1 MRKLVLSSSVA
12 LALGLAG
19 CGGSDETLSDIQADT
34 EVQTPFSRIV
44 FDPAN
49 GNLNIPNDLLMLP
62 GDDGFFDY
70 TLNIPVDDPTDFGD
84 PQNALNVLDGWST
97 QHPFVIN
104 VETPVGASLD
114 ESTLASGVL
123 LFEATLGLD
132 QSDPD
137 CAQVTTPSAGCKLGD
152 QLTYGVDYVLSLA
165 DSNTI
170 TFVPL
175 KPLKAAQGYMLVM
188 TTDLKDSSGKSVQG
202 STTWDTVRQDI
213 NTNPLSSAAQLQ
225 LQGLVNSLVN
235 PVLGAGFDREDITYV
250 SAFTTQ
256 SVANSLDTIKKV
268 MISRFAQLAAEGSP
282 AAATALPA
290 ITVGDA
296 AAAPNAMEALGLV
309 NSTVVAG
316 AVEQGKQGLPAQ
328 VQAAID
334 ATDFSVLE
342 TCGGLVGTV
351 SGQLAAQWGG
361 LNDFA
366 VAISTGILAQAGPFC
381 AAQRYEGNIALPY
394 FLGVP
399 SAENPL
405 APVNDFWKAACDSG
419 IVLAGA
425 PQELLADAEPGPNAQ
440 MCSAL
445 GLADVRINGEM
456 LDNARNITK
465 FNPYPQPT
473 GGNMGTETLD
483 VQVTIP
489 DPAIAGALGF
499 PISMPEAGWPV
510 VILAHGI
517 TSKKEDMLAITGTL
531 SLAGVASIAIDQP
544 LHGSRGFDLNGD
556 GTDEINA
563 TTVSATHYMN
573 LASLPTAR
581 DNLRQS
587 VSDLLGLRLG
597 LNAVIDNT
605 TTQNVK
611 FDMGRVS
618 IMGVSLGAITG
629 GNFASVANTSMGGDL
644 AALDGM
650 FAVKQA
656 SLESPG
662 GGVAQFLL
670 ESAAF
675 GPLIKGLLLSQ
686 ASEDFV
692 ALLNQLYETTDVSEA
707 QLRAAV
713 SIFEDN
719 LTAEQAA
726 AVNAV
731 FAEFAFAAQTVM
743 DAGDPTNYAEVL
755 GSNTPVHMMTVVG
768 DGSEENLPDQVIPV
782 STALPLSG
790 QLPLAATIGLEQ
802 VTTTQGPAAD
812 PISGIVLFNAG
823 AHASSLS
830 PTANAAVTTEM
841 QKEVAGYIASDALV
855 LPISDESVVANQLKS
870 IDAKRSFVTAYK

>member
-19 CGGSDETLSDIQADT
+19 CGGSGDTLSDIQADT

-70 TLNIPVDDPTDFGD
+70 TLNIPVDDPTNFGD

-104 VETPVGASLD
+104 VATPAGVSLD
-114 ESTLASGVL
+114 ESSLSAGIL

-137 CAQVTTPSAGCKLGD
+137 CAQVSTPSAGCKLGD
-152 QLTYGVDYVLSLA
+152 QLTYGVDYVLSLV
-165 DSNTI
+165 DSDTVS
-170 TFVPL
+170 FVPL
-175 KPLKAAQGYMLVM
+175 KPLKPGQGYMLVM

-213 NTNPLSSAAQLQ
+213 NENPLSSDAQLQ

-235 PVLGAGFDREDITYV
+235 PVIGAGYARDDITYV

-256 SVANSLDTIKKV
+256 SVTNALDTIKKV
-268 MISRFAQLAAEGSP
+268 MVSEFAARAAAGDP
-282 AAATALPA
+282 AAGTSLPA
-290 ITVGDA
+290 IVVGDVD
-296 AAAPNAMEALGLV
+296 AAPTAMEALGLV
-309 NSTVVAG
+309 TEQAVAG
-316 AVEQGKQGLPAQ
+316 AVALGKQSLPPE
-328 VQAAID
+328 AAALIPLID
-334 ATDFSVLE
+334 ATDFSALQ
-342 TCGGLVGTV
+342 TCAGLAGTV
-351 SGQLAAQWGG
+351 TGQLSAQWGM

-366 VAISTGILAQAGPFC
+366 VAVSTGILAQAGPFC
-381 AAQRYEGNIALPY
+381 AAQRYEGTVSLPY

-399 SAENPL
+399 SADNPL
-405 APVNDFWKAACDSG
+405 APVNAFWQAACDSG
-419 IVLAGA
+419 IVLAGT
-425 PQELLADAEPGPNAQ
+425 PQTVLAQATPGPNAQ
-440 MCSAL
+440 MCSQL
-445 GLADVRINGEM
+445 GLADVRINGEK
-456 LDNARNITK
+456 LDKARNITK

-473 GGNMGTETLD
+473 GGNMGSETLD

-499 PISMPEAGWPV
+499 PIAMPEAGWPV

-517 TSKKEDMLAITGTL
+517 TSQKEDMLAITGTL
-531 SLAGVASIAIDQP
+531 SLAGIASVAIDQP
-544 LHGSRGFDLNGD
+544 LHGTRGFDLNGD
-556 GTDEINA
+556 GVDEINA

-597 LNAVIDNT
+597 LNAVVDAT
-605 TTQNVK
+605 ATQNVK
-611 FDMGRVS
+611 FDTSRVS

-629 GNFASVANTSMGGDL
+629 GNFAALANTSMGGNL

-650 FAVKQA
+650 FAIKEA

-662 GGVAQFLL
+662 GGMAQFLL

-686 ASEDFV
+686 SSEEFV
-692 ALLNQLYETTDVSEA
+692 GLLNQLYGTTDVSEQ
-707 QLRAAV
+707 QLVAAV
-713 SIFEDN
+713 ATFEAN

-731 FAEFAFAAQTVM
+731 FGEFAFAAQTVL
-743 DAGDPTNYAEVL
+743 DAGDPTNYAQTL

-768 DGSEENLPDQVIPV
+768 DGSAENLPDQVIPV

-790 QLPLAATIGLEQ
+790 QLPLAATMGLMQ
-802 VTTTQGPAAD
+802 VSTTQGPSAD
-812 PISGIVLFNAG
+812 PISGLVKFNSG

-830 PTANAAVTTEM
+830 PAANADVTAEM
-841 QKEVAGYIASDALV
+841 QRQVAGYIASDALV
-855 LPISDESVVANQLKS
+855 LPVTNEAVISN
-870 IDAKRSFVTAYK
+870 

>member
-19 CGGSDETLSDIQADT
+19 CGGSDETLSDIQAET

-44 FDPAN
+44 FDPAA
-49 GNLNIPNDLLMLP
+49 GNLNVPNDLLMLP

-70 TLNIPVDDPTDFGD
+70 TLNIPVADPTDFGD

-97 QHPFVIN
+97 QHPFVID
-104 VETPVGASLD
+104 VQTPPGTSLD
-114 ESTLASGVL
+114 ASSLSAGVL

-137 CAQVTTPSAGCKLGD
+137 CAQITTPSAGCKLGD
-152 QLTYGVDYVLSLA
+152 QLTFGVDYVLSLV

-170 TFVPL
+170 SVVPL
-175 KPLKAAQGYMLVM
+175 KPLKPAKGHMLVM
-188 TTDLKDSSGKSVQG
+188 TTALKDSSGKSVQG
-202 STTWDTVRQDI
+202 STTWDSVRQDI
-213 NTNPLSSAAQLQ
+213 NTNPLSSDAQLS

-235 PVLGAGFDREDITYV
+235 PLIGAGYAREEITYV

-268 MISRFAQLAAEGSP
+268 MVSEFAMR
-282 AAATALPA
+282 AAAGDQTAGQALPA
-290 ITVGDA
+290 IVVGDVDV
-296 AAAPNAMEALGLV
+296 APTAMEALGLV
-309 NSTVVAG
+309 SAEAVAG
-316 AVEQGKQGLPAQ
+316 AIALGKQNLPPE
-328 VQAAID
+328 AAPLIPLID
-334 ATDFSVLE
+334 ATDFSALQ
-342 TCGGLVGTV
+342 TCAGLTGTV
-351 SGQLAAQWGG
+351 TGQLAGQWG
-361 LNDFA
+361 LVNDFA
-366 VAISTGILAQAGPFC
+366 VAVSTGILAQAGPFC

-405 APVNDFWKAACDSG
+405 APVNTFWKAACDSG
-419 IVLAGA
+419 IVLAGT
-425 PQELLADAEPGPNAQ
+425 PQEVLASESTTSGPNAAL
-440 MCSAL
+440 CSGL
-445 GLADVRINGEM
+445 GLADVRVNGEM
-456 LDNARNITK
+456 LDSARNITK
-465 FNPYPQPT
+465 FNPFPQPN
-473 GGNMGTETLD
+473 GGNMGNETLD
-483 VQVTIP
+483 VQVTVP
-489 DPAIAGALGF
+489 NPAVAGALGF
-499 PISMPEAGWPV
+499 PIAMPEAGWPV

-517 TSKKEDMLAITGTL
+517 TSQKEDMLAITGTL
-531 SLAGVASIAIDQP
+531 SLAGIATIAIDQP

-556 GTDEINA
+556 GIDELNA

-597 LNAVIDNT
+597 LNAVVDT
-605 TTQNVK
+605 TAAQNVK
-611 FDMGRVS
+611 FDTSRVS

-629 GNFASVANTSMGGDL
+629 GNFAAVANTSMGGDL

-662 GGVAQFLL
+662 GGIAQFLL
-670 ESAAF
+670 ESPAF

-692 ALLNQLYETTDVSEA
+692 ALLNQLYGTTDVSEA
-707 QLRAAV
+707 ELASAV
-713 SIFEDN
+713 ATFEAN

-731 FAEFAFAAQTVM
+731 FSQFAFAAQSVM
-743 DAGDPTNYAEVL
+743 DAGDPTNYATTL
-755 GSNTPVHMMTVVG
+755 GETTPVHMMTVVG
-768 DGSEENLPDQVIPV
+768 DGSEANLPDQVIPV
-782 STALPLSG
+782 STALPLAG
-790 QLPLAATIGLEQ
+790 QLPLAQTIGLEQ
-802 VTTTQGPAAD
+802 VTTTQGPGTD
-812 PISGIVLFNAG
+812 PISALVLFNSG
-823 AHASSLS
+823 AHASSLNPAS
-830 PTANAAVTTEM
+830 NAAVTTEM
-841 QKEVAGYIASDALV
+841 QKEVAGYLASDALA
-855 LPISDESVVANQLKS
+855 LPISDESVVAN
-870 IDAKRSFVTAYK
+870 

>member
-19 CGGSDETLSDIQADT
+19 CGGSDETLSDIQAET

-70 TLNIPVDDPTDFGD
+70 TLNIPVDDPTDFAD

-104 VETPVGASLD
+104 VETPAGASLD
-114 ESTLASGVL
+114 ASTLSSGVL

-152 QLTYGVDYVLSLA
+152 QLTFGVDYVLSLA

-202 STTWDTVRQDI
+202 STTWDSVRQDI
-213 NTNPLSSAAQLQ
+213 DTNPLSSAAQLQ

-256 SVANSLDTIKKV
+256 SIANSLDTIKKV
-268 MISRFAQLAAEGSP
+268 MISRFAQLAAGGDLSAP
-282 AAATALPA
+282 TALPA
-290 ITVGDA
+290 ITVSDVS
-296 AAAPNAMEALGLV
+296 AAPNVLEAIAPEIGLSSLV
-309 NSTVVAG
+309 TTVID
-316 AVEQGKQGLPAQ
+316 QSKQGRSDI
-328 VQAAID
+328 AAID
-334 ATDFSVLE
+334 ATDFSALE
-342 TCGGLVGTV
+342 TCAGLAGTA
-351 SGQLAAQWGG
+351 SGQLAAQWGE

-366 VAISTGILAQAGPFC
+366 IGVSTAILTQVGPFC

-425 PQELLADAEPGPNAQ
+425 PQELFADAEPGPNAA
-440 MCSAL
+440 MCSSL
-445 GLADVRINGEM
+445 GLADFRINGEM
-456 LDNARNITK
+456 LDSARNITK

-473 GGNMGTETLD
+473 GGNMGKETLD

-489 DPAIAGALGF
+489 DPAVVQALKR
-499 PISMPEAGWPV
+499 PAISMPEAGWPV

-531 SLAGVASIAIDQP
+531 SLAGIASVAIDQP

-556 GTDEINA
+556 GTDELNA

-597 LNAVIDNT
+597 LNAVDDT
-605 TTQNVK
+605 TAAQNVK
-611 FDMGRVS
+611 FDMSRVS

-662 GGVAQFLL
+662 GGVAQFLI
-670 ESAAF
+670 ESAEF

-686 ASEDFV
+686 ASEEFV
-692 ALLNQLYETTDVSEA
+692 TLLNQLYETTDVSEE

-713 SIFEDN
+713 AIFEEN

-726 AVNAV
+726 QVNAV

-743 DAGDPTNYAEVL
+743 DAGDPTNYAQTL

-768 DGSEENLPDQVIPV
+768 DGSDVNLSDQVIPI

-802 VTTTQGPAAD
+802 VTTTQGPGTD
-812 PISGIVLFNAG
+812 PISGIVQFNSG

-830 PTANAAVTTEM
+830 PAASAAVTTEM
-841 QKEVAGYIASDALV
+841 QKEVAGYIASDALE
-855 LPISDESVVANQLKS
+855 LPISDESVVAN
-870 IDAKRSFVTAYK
+870 

>member
-19 CGGSDETLSDIQADT
+19 CGGSDETLSDIQAET

-44 FDPAN
+44 FDPAA

-70 TLNIPVDDPTDFGD
+70 TLNIPVADPTDFGD

-104 VETPVGASLD
+104 VETPVNTSLD
-114 ESTLASGVL
+114 ESSLSSGIL

-137 CAQVTTPSAGCKLGD
+137 CAQISTPSAGCKLGE
-152 QLTYGVDYVLSLA
+152 QLTFGVDYVLSLA
-165 DSNTI
+165 DNNTVS
-170 TFVPL
+170 FVPL
-175 KPLKAAQGYMLVM
+175 KPLKPAQGYMLVM

-202 STTWDTVRQDI
+202 STTWDLVRLDI
-213 NTNPLSSAAQLQ
+213 NTNPLATDAQLQ

-235 PVLGAGFDREDITYV
+235 PLISAGYEREELTYV

-256 SVANSLDTIKKV
+256 SIANSLDTIKKV
-268 MISRFAQLAAEGSP
+268 MISEFAARAGAGDPTAGQ
-282 AAATALPA
+282 ALPA
-290 ITVGDA
+290 IVVGDA
-296 AAAPNAMEALGLV
+296 DEDPNAAEALNLL
-309 NSTVVAG
+309 TAEAVAG
-316 AVEQGKQGLPAQ
+316 AVQAGKQGLPEQ
-328 VQAAID
+328 TQAFID
-334 ATDFSVLE
+334 ATDFSALE
-342 TCGGLVGTV
+342 SCAGLAGTA
-351 SGQLAAQWGG
+351 SGQLSAQWGA
-361 LNDFA
+361 LNEFA
-366 VAISTGILAQAGPFC
+366 VGVSTAILTQVGPFC
-381 AAQRYEGNIALPY
+381 AAQRYEGNINLPY

-405 APVNDFWKAACDSG
+405 APVNQFWTAACDSG

-425 PQELLADAEPGPNAQ
+425 PAEALAAATPGPNAQ
-440 MCSAL
+440 TCSAL
-445 GLADVRINGEM
+445 GLADLRVNGEK
-456 LDNARNITK
+456 LDSARNITK

-473 GGNMGTETLD
+473 GGNMGTEALD

-489 DPAIAGALGF
+489 DPAIAGAIGF

-517 TSKKEDMLAITGTL
+517 TSQKEDMLAITGTL
-531 SLAGVASIAIDQP
+531 ALAGVASVAIDQP
-544 LHGSRGFDLNGD
+544 IHGSRGFDLDGD
-556 GTDEINA
+556 GMDDLNA
-563 TTVSATHYMN
+563 TSVSATHYMN

-597 LNAVIDNT
+597 LNAVVDT
-605 TTQNVK
+605 TSTQGVK
-611 FDMGRVS
+611 FDTSRVS

-629 GNFASVANTSMGGDL
+629 GNFAALANTSMGGDL

-650 FAVKQA
+650 FAIKQA

-662 GGVAQFLL
+662 GGAAQFLI
-670 ESAAF
+670 ESPSF

-686 ASEDFV
+686 ASDDFV
-692 ALLNQLYETTDVSEA
+692 ALLNQLFETTDVNEA
-707 QLRAAV
+707 QLVEAV
-713 SIFEDN
+713 ALFEAN
-719 LTAEQAA
+719 LTEAQAA

-743 DAGDPTNYAEVL
+743 DSGDPTNYAQTL

-768 DGSEENLPDQVIPV
+768 DGSAENLPDQVIPV

-790 QLPLAATIGLEQ
+790 QLPLANIIGLEQ
-802 VTTTQGPAAD
+802 VSTTVGPQAD
-812 PISGIVLFNAG
+812 PISGLVLFNSG

-830 PTANAAVTTEM
+830 PASNAAVTAEM
-841 QKEVAGYIASDALV
+841 QRQVATYLSSDAGL
-855 LPISDESVVANQLKS
+855 LPISDESVVAN
-870 IDAKRSFVTAYK
+870 

>member
-19 CGGSDETLSDIQADT
+19 CGGSDETLSDIQAET

-70 TLNIPVDDPTDFGD
+70 TLNIPVDDPTDFAD

-104 VETPVGASLD
+104 VDTPVGASLD
-114 ESTLASGVL
+114 ESSLASGVL

-132 QSDPD
+132 QSDPE

-152 QLTYGVDYVLSLA
+152 QLTFGVDYVLSLA

-175 KPLKAAQGYMLVM
+175 KPLKPAQGYMLVM

-202 STTWDTVRQDI
+202 STTWDSVRQDI
-213 NTNPLSSAAQLQ
+213 NTKPLSSEAQIQ
-225 LQGLVNSLVN
+225 IQGLVNSLVN
-235 PVLGAGFDREDITYV
+235 PLLNAGFEREDVTYV

-256 SVANSLDTIKKV
+256 SIANSLDTIKKV
-268 MISRFAQLAAEGSP
+268 MISRFAQLAAGGDPSAP
-282 AAATALPA
+282 TALPA
-290 ITVGDA
+290 ITVRDV
-296 AAAPNAMEALGLV
+296 AAAPNVLEAIAPEIGLSSLV
-309 NSTVVAG
+309 TTVID
-316 AVEQGKQGLPAQ
+316 QSKQGRSDI
-328 VQAAID
+328 AAID
-334 ATDFSVLE
+334 ATDFSALE
-342 TCGGLVGTV
+342 TCAGLAGTA

-366 VAISTGILAQAGPFC
+366 IGVSTAILRQVGPFC

-405 APVNDFWKAACDSG
+405 APVNEFWKAACDSG

-425 PQELLADAEPGPNAQ
+425 PQELLADAQPGPNAE
-440 MCSAL
+440 MCNSL
-445 GLADVRINGEM
+445 GLADVRIDGEM
-456 LDNARNITK
+456 LDSARNITK

-473 GGNMGTETLD
+473 GGNMGMETLD

-531 SLAGVASIAIDQP
+531 SLAGIASVAIDQP
-544 LHGSRGFDLNGD
+544 LHGSRGFDLDGD
-556 GTDEINA
+556 GTDDLNA
-563 TTVSATHYMN
+563 TSVSATHYMN

-597 LNAVIDNT
+597 LNAVVDT
-605 TTQNVK
+605 TAAQNVK
-611 FDMGRVS
+611 FDMSRVS
-618 IMGVSLGAITG
+618 VMGVSLGAMTG
-629 GNFASVANTSMGGDL
+629 GNFAAVANTSMGGDL

-650 FAVKQA
+650 FAVRQA

-670 ESAAF
+670 ESPSF

-692 ALLNQLYETTDVSEA
+692 ALLNQLYETTDVTEE
-707 QLRAAV
+707 QLSAAV
-713 SIFEDN
+713 TIFEDN

-726 AVNAV
+726 EVNAV

-743 DAGDPTNYAEVL
+743 DAGDPTNYAQTL

-802 VTTTQGPAAD
+802 VTTTQGPGTD
-812 PISGIVLFNAG
+812 PISGVVLFNSG

-830 PTANAAVTTEM
+830 PAASAAVTTEM
-841 QKEVAGYIASDALV
+841 QKEVAGYIASDALA
-855 LPISDESVVANQLKS
+855 LPISDESVVAN
-870 IDAKRSFVTAYK
+870 

>member
-19 CGGSDETLSDIQADT
+19 CGGSDETLSDIQAET

-44 FDPAN
+44 FDPAA

-70 TLNIPVDDPTDFGD
+70 TLNIPVADPTDFGD

-104 VETPVGASLD
+104 VETPVNTSLD
-114 ESTLASGVL
+114 ESSLSSGIL

-137 CAQVTTPSAGCKLGD
+137 CAQVSTPSAGCKLGE
-152 QLTYGVDYVLSLA
+152 QLTFGVDYVLSLA
-165 DSNTI
+165 DNNTVS
-170 TFVPL
+170 FVPL
-175 KPLKAAQGYMLVM
+175 KPLKPAQGYMLVM

-202 STTWDTVRQDI
+202 STTWDLVRLDI
-213 NTNPLSSAAQLQ
+213 NTNPLATDAQLQ

-235 PVLGAGFDREDITYV
+235 PLISAGYEREELTYV

-256 SVANSLDTIKKV
+256 SIANSLDTIKKV
-268 MISRFAQLAAEGSP
+268 MISEFAARAGAGDPTAGQ
-282 AAATALPA
+282 ALPA
-290 ITVGDA
+290 IVVGDA
-296 AAAPNAMEALGLV
+296 DEDPNAAEALNLL
-309 NSTVVAG
+309 TAEAVAG
-316 AVEQGKQGLPAQ
+316 AVQAGKQGLPEQ
-328 VQAAID
+328 TQAFID
-334 ATDFSVLE
+334 ATDFSALE
-342 TCGGLVGTV
+342 SCAGLAGTA
-351 SGQLAAQWGG
+351 SGQLSAQWGA
-361 LNDFA
+361 LNEFA
-366 VAISTGILAQAGPFC
+366 VGVSTAILTQVGPFC
-381 AAQRYEGNIALPY
+381 AAQRYEGNINLPY

-405 APVNDFWKAACDSG
+405 APVNQFWTAACDSG

-425 PQELLADAEPGPNAQ
+425 PAEALAAATPGPNAQ
-440 MCSAL
+440 TCSAL
-445 GLADVRINGEM
+445 GLADLRVNGEK
-456 LDNARNITK
+456 LDSARNITK

-473 GGNMGTETLD
+473 GGNMGTEALD

-489 DPAIAGALGF
+489 DPAIAGAIGF

-517 TSKKEDMLAITGTL
+517 TSQKEDMLAITGTL
-531 SLAGVASIAIDQP
+531 ALAGVASVAIDQP
-544 LHGSRGFDLNGD
+544 IHGSRGFDLDGD
-556 GTDEINA
+556 GMDDLNA
-563 TTVSATHYMN
+563 TSVSATHYMN

-597 LNAVIDNT
+597 LNAVVDT
-605 TTQNVK
+605 TSTQGVK
-611 FDMGRVS
+611 FDTSRVS

-629 GNFASVANTSMGGDL
+629 GNFAALANTSMGGDL

-662 GGVAQFLL
+662 GGAAQFLI
-670 ESAAF
+670 ESPAF

-686 ASEDFV
+686 SSDDFV
-692 ALLNQLYETTDVSEA
+692 ALLNQLFETTDVNEA
-707 QLRAAV
+707 QLVEAV
-713 SIFEDN
+713 ALFEAN
-719 LTAEQAA
+719 LTEAQAA

-743 DAGDPTNYAEVL
+743 DSGDPTNYAQTL

-768 DGSEENLPDQVIPV
+768 DGSAENLPDQVIPV

-790 QLPLAATIGLEQ
+790 QLPLANIIGLEQ
-802 VTTTQGPAAD
+802 VSTTVGPQAD
-812 PISGIVLFNAG
+812 PISGLVLFNSG

-830 PTANAAVTTEM
+830 PASNAAVTAEM
-841 QKEVAGYIASDALV
+841 QRQVATYVSSDAGL
-855 LPISDESVVANQLKS
+855 LPISDESVVAN
-870 IDAKRSFVTAYK
+870 

>member
-19 CGGSDETLSDIQADT
+19 CGGSDETLSDIQAET

-44 FDPAN
+44 FDPAA

-70 TLNIPVDDPTDFGD
+70 TLNIPVADPTDFGD

-104 VETPVGASLD
+104 VETPVNTSLD
-114 ESTLASGVL
+114 ESSLSSGIL

-137 CAQVTTPSAGCKLGD
+137 CAQISTPSAGCKLGE
-152 QLTYGVDYVLSLA
+152 QLTFGVDYVLSLA
-165 DSNTI
+165 DNNTVS
-170 TFVPL
+170 FVPL
-175 KPLKAAQGYMLVM
+175 KPLKPAQGYMLVM

-202 STTWDTVRQDI
+202 STTWDLVRLDI
-213 NTNPLSSAAQLQ
+213 NTNPLATDAQLQ

-235 PVLGAGFDREDITYV
+235 PLISAGYEREELTYV

-256 SVANSLDTIKKV
+256 SIANSLDTIKKV
-268 MISRFAQLAAEGSP
+268 MISEFAARAGAGDPTAGQ
-282 AAATALPA
+282 ALPA
-290 ITVGDA
+290 IVVGDA
-296 AAAPNAMEALGLV
+296 DEDPNAAEALNLL
-309 NSTVVAG
+309 TAEAVAG
-316 AVEQGKQGLPAQ
+316 AVQAGKQGLPEQ
-328 VQAAID
+328 TQAFID
-334 ATDFSVLE
+334 ATDFSALE
-342 TCGGLVGTV
+342 SCAGLAGTA
-351 SGQLAAQWGG
+351 SGQLSAQWGA
-361 LNDFA
+361 LNEFA
-366 VAISTGILAQAGPFC
+366 VGVSTAILTQVGPFC
-381 AAQRYEGNIALPY
+381 AAQRYEGNINLPY

-405 APVNDFWKAACDSG
+405 APVNQFWTAACDSG

-425 PQELLADAEPGPNAQ
+425 PAEALAAATPGPNAQ
-440 MCSAL
+440 TCSAL
-445 GLADVRINGEM
+445 GLADLRVNGEK
-456 LDNARNITK
+456 LDSARNITK

-473 GGNMGTETLD
+473 GGNMGTEALD

-489 DPAIAGALGF
+489 DPAIAGAIGF

-517 TSKKEDMLAITGTL
+517 TSQKEDMLAITGTL
-531 SLAGVASIAIDQP
+531 ALAGVASIAIDQP
-544 LHGSRGFDLNGD
+544 IHGSRGFDLNGD
-556 GTDEINA
+556 GVDDLNA
-563 TTVSATHYMN
+563 TSVSATHYMN

-597 LNAVIDNT
+597 LNAVVDT
-605 TTQNVK
+605 TSTQGVK
-611 FDMGRVS
+611 FDTSRVS

-629 GNFASVANTSMGGDL
+629 GNFAALANTSMGGDL

-650 FAVKQA
+650 FAIKQA

-662 GGVAQFLL
+662 GGAAQFLI
-670 ESAAF
+670 ESPSF

-686 ASEDFV
+686 ASDDFV
-692 ALLNQLYETTDVSEA
+692 ALLNQLFETTDVNEA
-707 QLRAAV
+707 QLVEAV
-713 SIFEDN
+713 ALFEAN
-719 LTAEQAA
+719 LTEAQAA

-743 DAGDPTNYAEVL
+743 DSGDPTNYAQTL

-768 DGSEENLPDQVIPV
+768 DGSAENLPDQVIPV

-790 QLPLAATIGLEQ
+790 QLPLANIIGLEQ
-802 VTTTQGPAAD
+802 VSTTVGPQAD
-812 PISGIVLFNAG
+812 PISGLVLFNSG

-830 PTANAAVTTEM
+830 PASNAAVTAEM
-841 QKEVAGYIASDALV
+841 QRQVATYLSSDAGL
-855 LPISDESVVANQLKS
+855 LPISDESVVAN
-870 IDAKRSFVTAYK
+870 

>member
-19 CGGSDETLSDIQADT
+19 CGGSDETLSDIQAET

-44 FDPAN
+44 FDPAA

-70 TLNIPVDDPTDFGD
+70 TLNIPVADPTNFGD

-104 VETPVGASLD
+104 VETPVNTSLD
-114 ESTLASGVL
+114 ESSLSSGIL

-137 CAQVTTPSAGCKLGD
+137 CAQVSTPSAGCKLGE
-152 QLTYGVDYVLSLA
+152 QLTFGVDYVLSLV
-165 DSNTI
+165 DNNTVS
-170 TFVPL
+170 FVPL
-175 KPLKAAQGYMLVM
+175 KPLKPAQGYMLVM

-202 STTWDTVRQDI
+202 STTWDSVRQDI
-213 NTNPLSSAAQLQ
+213 NTNPLSSDAQLQ

-235 PVLGAGFDREDITYV
+235 PLISAGYDREELTYV

-256 SVANSLDTIKKV
+256 SIANSLDTIKKV
-268 MISRFAQLAAEGSP
+268 MISEFAARAGAGDPTAGQ
-282 AAATALPA
+282 ALPA
-290 ITVGDA
+290 IVVRDA
-296 AAAPNAMEALGLV
+296 NEDPTAMEALDLV
-309 NSTVVAG
+309 TTEVVAG
-316 AVEQGKQGLPAQ
+316 AVNTGKEGLPAQ
-328 VQAAID
+328 TQAFID
-334 ATDFSVLE
+334 ATDFSALE
-342 TCGGLVGTV
+342 TCAGLAGTV
-351 SGQLAAQWGG
+351 SGQLSAQWGP
-361 LNDFA
+361 LNEFA
-366 VAISTGILAQAGPFC
+366 VGVSTAILTQVGPFC
-381 AAQRYEGNIALPY
+381 AAQRYEGNINLPY

-405 APVNDFWKAACDSG
+405 APVNQFWTAACDSG

-425 PQELLADAEPGPNAQ
+425 PQEALAAATPGPNAQ
-440 MCSAL
+440 TCSAL
-445 GLADVRINGEM
+445 GLADLRVNGEK
-456 LDNARNITK
+456 LDSARNITK

-473 GGNMGTETLD
+473 GGNMGTEALD

-489 DPAIAGALGF
+489 DPAIAGAIGF

-517 TSKKEDMLAITGTL
+517 TSQKEDMLAITGTL
-531 SLAGVASIAIDQP
+531 ALAGVASVAIDQP
-544 LHGSRGFDLNGD
+544 IHGSRGFDLDGD
-556 GTDEINA
+556 GMDDLNA
-563 TTVSATHYMN
+563 TSVSATHYMN

-597 LNAVIDNT
+597 LNAVVDT
-605 TTQNVK
+605 TATQGVK
-611 FDMGRVS
+611 FDTSRVS

-629 GNFASVANTSMGGDL
+629 GNFAALANTSMGGDL
-644 AALDGM
+644 AALDSF

-662 GGVAQFLL
+662 GGAAQFLI
-670 ESAAF
+670 ESPSF

-686 ASEDFV
+686 SSDDFV
-692 ALLNQLYETTDVSEA
+692 ALLNQLYETADVNEA
-707 QLRAAV
+707 QLVEAV
-713 SIFEDN
+713 AVFEAN
-719 LTAEQAA
+719 LTEAQAA

-743 DAGDPTNYAEVL
+743 DSGDPTNYAQTL

-768 DGSEENLPDQVIPV
+768 DGSAENLPDQVIPV

-790 QLPLAATIGLEQ
+790 QLPLANIIGLEQ
-802 VTTTQGPAAD
+802 VSTTVGPQAD
-812 PISGIVLFNAG
+812 PISGLVLFNSG

-830 PTANAAVTTEM
+830 PASNAAVTAEM
-841 QKEVAGYIASDALV
+841 QRQVATYVSSDAGL
-855 LPISDESVVANQLKS
+855 LPISDESVVAN
-870 IDAKRSFVTAYK
+870 

>member
-19 CGGSDETLSDIQADT
+19 CGGSDETLSDIQAET

-44 FDPAN
+44 FDPAA

-62 GDDGFFDY
+62 GNDGFFDY
-70 TLNIPVDDPTDFGD
+70 TLNIPVADPTDFGD

-104 VETPVGASLD
+104 VETPVNTSLD
-114 ESTLASGVL
+114 ESSLSSGIL

-137 CAQVTTPSAGCKLGD
+137 CAQVSTPSAGCKLGE
-152 QLTYGVDYVLSLA
+152 QLTFGVDYVLSLA
-165 DSNTI
+165 DNNTVS
-170 TFVPL
+170 FVPL
-175 KPLKAAQGYMLVM
+175 KPLKPAQGYMLVM

-202 STTWDTVRQDI
+202 STTWDLVRLDI
-213 NTNPLSSAAQLQ
+213 NTNPLATDAQLQ

-235 PVLGAGFDREDITYV
+235 PLISAGYEREELTYV

-256 SVANSLDTIKKV
+256 SIANSLDTIKKV
-268 MISRFAQLAAEGSP
+268 MISEFAARAGAGDPTAGQ
-282 AAATALPA
+282 ALPA
-290 ITVGDA
+290 IVVGDA
-296 AAAPNAMEALGLV
+296 DEDPTAMEALNLV
-309 NSTVVAG
+309 TTEVVAG
-316 AVEQGKQGLPAQ
+316 AVNTGKEGLPAQ
-328 VQAAID
+328 TQAFID
-334 ATDFSVLE
+334 ATDFSALE
-342 TCGGLVGTV
+342 TCAGLAGTA
-351 SGQLAAQWGG
+351 SGQLSAQWGA
-361 LNDFA
+361 LNEFA
-366 VAISTGILAQAGPFC
+366 VGVSTAILTEVGPFC
-381 AAQRYEGNIALPY
+381 AAQRYEGNINLPY

-405 APVNDFWKAACDSG
+405 APVNQFWTAACDSG

-425 PQELLADAEPGPNAQ
+425 PQEALAAATPGPNAQ
-440 MCSAL
+440 TCSAL
-445 GLADVRINGEM
+445 GLADLRVNGEK
-456 LDNARNITK
+456 LDSARNITK

-473 GGNMGTETLD
+473 GGNMGTEALD

-489 DPAIAGALGF
+489 DPAIAGAIGF

-517 TSKKEDMLAITGTL
+517 TSQKEDMLAITGTL
-531 SLAGVASIAIDQP
+531 ALAGVASVAIDQP
-544 LHGSRGFDLNGD
+544 IHGSRGFDLDGD
-556 GTDEINA
+556 GMDDLNA
-563 TTVSATHYMN
+563 TSVSATHYMN

-597 LNAVIDNT
+597 LNAVVDT
-605 TTQNVK
+605 TATQGVK
-611 FDMGRVS
+611 FDTSRVS

-629 GNFASVANTSMGGDL
+629 GNFAALANTSMGGDL

-650 FAVKQA
+650 FAIKQA

-662 GGVAQFLL
+662 GGAAQFLI
-670 ESAAF
+670 ESPSF

-686 ASEDFV
+686 ASDDFV
-692 ALLNQLYETTDVSEA
+692 ALLNQLFETTDVNEA
-707 QLRAAV
+707 QLVEAV
-713 SIFEDN
+713 ALFEAN
-719 LTAEQAA
+719 LTEAQAA

-743 DAGDPTNYAEVL
+743 DSGDPTNYAQTL

-768 DGSEENLPDQVIPV
+768 DGSAENLPDQVIPV

-790 QLPLAATIGLEQ
+790 QLPLANIIGLEQ
-802 VTTTQGPAAD
+802 VSTTVGPQAD
-812 PISGIVLFNAG
+812 PISGLVLFNSG

-830 PTANAAVTTEM
+830 PASNAAVTAEM
-841 QKEVAGYIASDALV
+841 QRQVATYVSSDAGL
-855 LPISDESVVANQLKS
+855 LPISDESVVAN
-870 IDAKRSFVTAYK
+870 

>member
-19 CGGSDETLSDIQADT
+19 CGGSDETLSDIQAET

-44 FDPAN
+44 FDPAA

-70 TLNIPVDDPTDFGD
+70 TLNIPVADPTDFGD

-104 VETPVGASLD
+104 VETPVNTSLD
-114 ESTLASGVL
+114 ESSLSSGIL

-137 CAQVTTPSAGCKLGD
+137 CAQVSTPSAGCKLGE
-152 QLTYGVDYVLSLA
+152 QLTFGVDYVLSLA
-165 DSNTI
+165 DNNTVS
-170 TFVPL
+170 FVPL
-175 KPLKAAQGYMLVM
+175 KPLKPAQGYMLVM

-202 STTWDTVRQDI
+202 STTWDLVRLDI
-213 NTNPLSSAAQLQ
+213 NTNPLATDAQLQ

-235 PVLGAGFDREDITYV
+235 PLISAGYEREELTYV

-256 SVANSLDTIKKV
+256 SIANSLDTIKKV
-268 MISRFAQLAAEGSP
+268 MISEFAARAGAGDPTAGQ
-282 AAATALPA
+282 ALPA
-290 ITVGDA
+290 IVVGDA
-296 AAAPNAMEALGLV
+296 DEDPNAAEALNLL
-309 NSTVVAG
+309 TAEAVAG
-316 AVEQGKQGLPAQ
+316 AVQAGKQGLPEQ
-328 VQAAID
+328 TQAFID
-334 ATDFSVLE
+334 ATDFSALE
-342 TCGGLVGTV
+342 SCAGLAGTA
-351 SGQLAAQWGG
+351 SGQLSAQWGA
-361 LNDFA
+361 LNEFA
-366 VAISTGILAQAGPFC
+366 VGVSTAILTQVGPFC
-381 AAQRYEGNIALPY
+381 AAQRYEGNINLPY

-405 APVNDFWKAACDSG
+405 APVNQFWTAACDSG

-425 PQELLADAEPGPNAQ
+425 PAEALAAATPGPNAQ
-440 MCSAL
+440 TCSAL
-445 GLADVRINGEM
+445 GLADLRVNGEK
-456 LDNARNITK
+456 LDSARNITK

-473 GGNMGTETLD
+473 GGNMGTEALD

-489 DPAIAGALGF
+489 DPAIAGAIGF

-517 TSKKEDMLAITGTL
+517 TSQKEDMLAITGTL
-531 SLAGVASIAIDQP
+531 ALAGVASVAIDQP
-544 LHGSRGFDLNGD
+544 IHGSRGFDLDGD
-556 GTDEINA
+556 GMDDLNA
-563 TTVSATHYMN
+563 TSVSATHYMN

-597 LNAVIDNT
+597 LNAVVDT
-605 TTQNVK
+605 TSTQGVK
-611 FDMGRVS
+611 FDTSRVS

-629 GNFASVANTSMGGDL
+629 GNFAALANTSMGGDL

-650 FAVKQA
+650 FAIKQA

-662 GGVAQFLL
+662 GGAAQFLI
-670 ESAAF
+670 ESPSF

-686 ASEDFV
+686 ASDDFV
-692 ALLNQLYETTDVSEA
+692 ALLNQLFETTDVNEA
-707 QLRAAV
+707 QLVEAV
-713 SIFEDN
+713 ALFEAN
-719 LTAEQAA
+719 LTEAQAA

-743 DAGDPTNYAEVL
+743 DSGDPTNYAQTL

-768 DGSEENLPDQVIPV
+768 DGSAENLPDQVIPV

-790 QLPLAATIGLEQ
+790 QLPLANIIGLEQ
-802 VTTTQGPAAD
+802 VSTTVGPQAD
-812 PISGIVLFNAG
+812 PISGLVLFNSG

-830 PTANAAVTTEM
+830 PASNAAVTAEM
-841 QKEVAGYIASDALV
+841 QRQVATYLSSDAGL
-855 LPISDESVVANQLKS
+855 LPISDESVVAN
-870 IDAKRSFVTAYK
+870 

>member
-19 CGGSDETLSDIQADT
+19 CGGSDETLSDIQAET

-44 FDPAN
+44 FDPAA

-70 TLNIPVDDPTDFGD
+70 TLNIPVADPTDFGD

-104 VETPVGASLD
+104 VETPVNTSLD
-114 ESTLASGVL
+114 ESSLSSGIL

-137 CAQVTTPSAGCKLGD
+137 CAQVSTPSAGCKLGE
-152 QLTYGVDYVLSLA
+152 QLTFGVDYVLSLA
-165 DSNTI
+165 DNNTVS
-170 TFVPL
+170 FVPL
-175 KPLKAAQGYMLVM
+175 KPLKPAQGYMLVM

-202 STTWDTVRQDI
+202 STTWDLVRLDI
-213 NTNPLSSAAQLQ
+213 NTNPLATDAQLQ

-235 PVLGAGFDREDITYV
+235 PLISAGYEREELTYV

-256 SVANSLDTIKKV
+256 SIANSLDTIKKV
-268 MISRFAQLAAEGSP
+268 MISEFAARAGAGDPTAGQ
-282 AAATALPA
+282 ALPA
-290 ITVGDA
+290 IVVGDA
-296 AAAPNAMEALGLV
+296 DEDPTAMEALNLV
-309 NSTVVAG
+309 TTEVVAG
-316 AVEQGKQGLPAQ
+316 AVNTGKEGLPAQ
-328 VQAAID
+328 TQAFID
-334 ATDFSVLE
+334 ATDFSALE
-342 TCGGLVGTV
+342 TCAGLAGTA
-351 SGQLAAQWGG
+351 SGQLSAQWGA
-361 LNDFA
+361 LNEFA
-366 VAISTGILAQAGPFC
+366 VGVSTAILTEVGPFC
-381 AAQRYEGNIALPY
+381 AAQRYEGNINLPY

-405 APVNDFWKAACDSG
+405 APVNQFWTAACDSG

-425 PQELLADAEPGPNAQ
+425 PQEALAAATPGPNAQ
-440 MCSAL
+440 TCSAL
-445 GLADVRINGEM
+445 GLADLRVNGEK
-456 LDNARNITK
+456 LDSARNITK

-473 GGNMGTETLD
+473 GGNMGTEALD

-489 DPAIAGALGF
+489 DPAIAGAIGF

-517 TSKKEDMLAITGTL
+517 TSQKEDMLAITGTL
-531 SLAGVASIAIDQP
+531 ALAGVASVAIDQP
-544 LHGSRGFDLNGD
+544 IHGSRGFDLDGD
-556 GTDEINA
+556 GMDDLNA
-563 TTVSATHYMN
+563 TSVSATHYMN

-597 LNAVIDNT
+597 LNAVVDT
-605 TTQNVK
+605 TATQGVK
-611 FDMGRVS
+611 FDTSRVS

-629 GNFASVANTSMGGDL
+629 GNFAALANTSMGGDL

-650 FAVKQA
+650 FAIKQA

-662 GGVAQFLL
+662 GGAAQFLI
-670 ESAAF
+670 ESPSF

-686 ASEDFV
+686 ASDDFV
-692 ALLNQLYETTDVSEA
+692 ALLNQLFETTDVNEA
-707 QLRAAV
+707 QLVEAV
-713 SIFEDN
+713 ALFEAN
-719 LTAEQAA
+719 LTEAQAA

-743 DAGDPTNYAEVL
+743 DSGDPTNYAQTL

-768 DGSEENLPDQVIPV
+768 DGSAENLPDQVIPV

-790 QLPLAATIGLEQ
+790 QLPLANIIGLEQ
-802 VTTTQGPAAD
+802 VSTTVGPQAD
-812 PISGIVLFNAG
+812 PISGLVLFNSG

-830 PTANAAVTTEM
+830 PASNAAVTAEM
-841 QKEVAGYIASDALV
+841 QRQVATYVSSDAGL
-855 LPISDESVVANQLKS
+855 LPISDESVVAN
-870 IDAKRSFVTAYK
+870 

>member
-19 CGGSDETLSDIQADT
+19 CGGSDETLSDIQAET

-44 FDPAN
+44 FDPAA

-70 TLNIPVDDPTDFGD
+70 TLNIPVADPTDFGD

-104 VETPVGASLD
+104 VETPVNTSLD
-114 ESTLASGVL
+114 ESSLSSGIL

-137 CAQVTTPSAGCKLGD
+137 CAQVSTPSAGCKLGE
-152 QLTYGVDYVLSLA
+152 QLTFGVDYVLSLA
-165 DSNTI
+165 DNNTVS
-170 TFVPL
+170 FVPL
-175 KPLKAAQGYMLVM
+175 KPLKPAQGYMLVM

-202 STTWDTVRQDI
+202 STTWDLVRLDI
-213 NTNPLSSAAQLQ
+213 NTNPLATDAQLQ

-235 PVLGAGFDREDITYV
+235 PLISAGYEREELTYV

-256 SVANSLDTIKKV
+256 SIANSLDTIKKV
-268 MISRFAQLAAEGSP
+268 MISEFAARAGAGDPTAGQ
-282 AAATALPA
+282 ALPA
-290 ITVGDA
+290 IVVGDA
-296 AAAPNAMEALGLV
+296 DEDPTAMEALNLV
-309 NSTVVAG
+309 TTEVVAG
-316 AVEQGKQGLPAQ
+316 AVNTGKEGLPAQ
-328 VQAAID
+328 TQAFID
-334 ATDFSVLE
+334 ATDFSALE
-342 TCGGLVGTV
+342 TCAGLAGTA
-351 SGQLAAQWGG
+351 SGQLSAQWGA
-361 LNDFA
+361 LNEFA
-366 VAISTGILAQAGPFC
+366 VGVSTAILTEVGPFC
-381 AAQRYEGNIALPY
+381 AAQRYEGNINLPY

-405 APVNDFWKAACDSG
+405 APVNQFWTAACDSG

-425 PQELLADAEPGPNAQ
+425 PQEALAAATPGPNAQ
-440 MCSAL
+440 TCSAL
-445 GLADVRINGEM
+445 GLADLRVNGEK
-456 LDNARNITK
+456 LDSARNITK

-473 GGNMGTETLD
+473 GGNMGTEALD

-489 DPAIAGALGF
+489 DPAIAGAIGF

-517 TSKKEDMLAITGTL
+517 TSQKEDMLAITGTL
-531 SLAGVASIAIDQP
+531 ALAGVASVAIDQP
-544 LHGSRGFDLNGD
+544 IHGSRGFDLDGD
-556 GTDEINA
+556 GMDDLNA
-563 TTVSATHYMN
+563 TSVSATHYMN

-597 LNAVIDNT
+597 LNAVVDT
-605 TTQNVK
+605 TATQGVK
-611 FDMGRVS
+611 FDTSRVS

-629 GNFASVANTSMGGDL
+629 GNFAALANTSMGGDL

-650 FAVKQA
+650 FAIKQA

-662 GGVAQFLL
+662 GGAAQFLI
-670 ESAAF
+670 ESPSF

-686 ASEDFV
+686 ASDDFV
-692 ALLNQLYETTDVSEA
+692 ALLNQLFETTDVNEA
-707 QLRAAV
+707 QLVEAV
-713 SIFEDN
+713 ALFEAN
-719 LTAEQAA
+719 LTEAQAA

-743 DAGDPTNYAEVL
+743 DSGDPTNYAQTL

-768 DGSEENLPDQVIPV
+768 DGSAENLPDQVIPV

-790 QLPLAATIGLEQ
+790 QLPLANIIGLEQ
-802 VTTTQGPAAD
+802 VSTTVGPQAD
-812 PISGIVLFNAG
+812 PISGLVLFNSG

-830 PTANAAVTTEM
+830 PASNATVTAEM
-841 QKEVAGYIASDALV
+841 QRQVATYVSSDAGL
-855 LPISDESVVANQLKS
+855 LPISDESVVAN
-870 IDAKRSFVTAYK
+870 

>member
-19 CGGSDETLSDIQADT
+19 CGGSDETLSDIQAET

-44 FDPAN
+44 FDPAA

-70 TLNIPVDDPTDFGD
+70 TLNIPVADPTDFGD

-104 VETPVGASLD
+104 VETPVNTSLD
-114 ESTLASGVL
+114 ESSLSSGIL

-137 CAQVTTPSAGCKLGD
+137 CAQVSTPSAGCKLGE
-152 QLTYGVDYVLSLA
+152 QLTFGVDYVLSLA
-165 DSNTI
+165 DNNTVS
-170 TFVPL
+170 FVPL
-175 KPLKAAQGYMLVM
+175 KPLKPAQGYMLVM

-202 STTWDTVRQDI
+202 STTWDLVRLDI
-213 NTNPLSSAAQLQ
+213 NTNPLATDAQLQ

-235 PVLGAGFDREDITYV
+235 PLISAGYEREELTYV

-256 SVANSLDTIKKV
+256 SIANSLDTIKKV
-268 MISRFAQLAAEGSP
+268 MISEFAARAGAGDPTAGQ
-282 AAATALPA
+282 ALPA
-290 ITVGDA
+290 IVVGDA
-296 AAAPNAMEALGLV
+296 DEDPNAAEALNLL
-309 NSTVVAG
+309 TAEAVAG
-316 AVEQGKQGLPAQ
+316 AVQAGKQGLPEQ
-328 VQAAID
+328 TQAFID
-334 ATDFSVLE
+334 ATDFSALE
-342 TCGGLVGTV
+342 SCAGLAGTA
-351 SGQLAAQWGG
+351 SGQLSAQWGA
-361 LNDFA
+361 LNEFA
-366 VAISTGILAQAGPFC
+366 VGVSTAILTQVGPFC
-381 AAQRYEGNIALPY
+381 AAQRYEGNINLPY

-405 APVNDFWKAACDSG
+405 APVNQFWTAACDSG

-425 PQELLADAEPGPNAQ
+425 PQEALAAATPGPNAQ
-440 MCSAL
+440 TCSAL
-445 GLADVRINGEM
+445 GLADLRVNGEK
-456 LDNARNITK
+456 LDSARNITK

-473 GGNMGTETLD
+473 GGNMGTEALD

-489 DPAIAGALGF
+489 DPAIAGAIGF

-517 TSKKEDMLAITGTL
+517 TSQKEDMLAITGTL
-531 SLAGVASIAIDQP
+531 ALAGVASVAIDQP
-544 LHGSRGFDLNGD
+544 IHGSRGFDLDGD
-556 GTDEINA
+556 GMDDLNA
-563 TTVSATHYMN
+563 TSVSATHYMN

-597 LNAVIDNT
+597 LNAVVDT
-605 TTQNVK
+605 TATQGVK
-611 FDMGRVS
+611 FDTSRVS

-629 GNFASVANTSMGGDL
+629 GNFAALANTSMGGDL

-650 FAVKQA
+650 FAIKQA

-662 GGVAQFLL
+662 GGAAQFLI
-670 ESAAF
+670 ESPSF

-686 ASEDFV
+686 SSDDFV
-692 ALLNQLYETTDVSEA
+692 ALLNQLFETTDVNEA
-707 QLRAAV
+707 QLVEAV
-713 SIFEDN
+713 ALFEAN
-719 LTAEQAA
+719 LTEAQAA

-743 DAGDPTNYAEVL
+743 DSGDPTNYAQTL

-768 DGSEENLPDQVIPV
+768 DGSAENLPDQVIPV

-790 QLPLAATIGLEQ
+790 QLPLANIIGLEQ
-802 VTTTQGPAAD
+802 VSTTVGPQAD
-812 PISGIVLFNAG
+812 PISGLVLFNSG

-830 PTANAAVTTEM
+830 PASNAAVTAEM
-841 QKEVAGYIASDALV
+841 QRQVATYVSSDAGL
-855 LPISDESVVANQLKS
+855 LPISDESVVAN
-870 IDAKRSFVTAYK
+870 

>member
-19 CGGSDETLSDIQADT
+19 CGGSDETLSDIQAET

-44 FDPAN
+44 FDPAA

-70 TLNIPVDDPTDFGD
+70 TLNIPVADPTDFGD

-104 VETPVGASLD
+104 VETPVNTSLD
-114 ESTLASGVL
+114 ESSLSAGIL

-137 CAQVTTPSAGCKLGD
+137 CAQISTPSAGCKLGE
-152 QLTYGVDYVLSLA
+152 QLTFGVDYVLSLA
-165 DSNTI
+165 DNNTVSV
-170 TFVPL
+170 VPL
-175 KPLKAAQGYMLVM
+175 KPLKPAQGYMLVM

-202 STTWDTVRQDI
+202 STTWDLVRLDI
-213 NTNPLSSAAQLQ
+213 NTNPLSSDSQLQ

-235 PVLGAGFDREDITYV
+235 PLISAGYEREELTYV

-256 SVANSLDTIKKV
+256 SIANSLDTIKKV
-268 MISRFAQLAAEGSP
+268 MISEFAARAGAGDPTAGQ
-282 AAATALPA
+282 ALPA
-290 ITVGDA
+290 IVVGDA
-296 AAAPNAMEALGLV
+296 DEDPNAAEALNLL
-309 NSTVVAG
+309 TAEAVAG
-316 AVEQGKQGLPAQ
+316 AVQAGKQGLPEQ
-328 VQAAID
+328 TQAFID
-334 ATDFSVLE
+334 ATDFSALE
-342 TCGGLVGTV
+342 SCAGLAGTA
-351 SGQLAAQWGG
+351 SGQLSAQWGA
-361 LNDFA
+361 LNEFA
-366 VAISTGILAQAGPFC
+366 VGVSTAILTEVGPFC
-381 AAQRYEGNIALPY
+381 AAQRYEGNINLPY

-405 APVNDFWKAACDSG
+405 APVNQFWTAACDSG

-425 PQELLADAEPGPNAQ
+425 PQEALAAATPGPNAET
-440 MCSAL
+440 CSAL
-445 GLADVRINGEM
+445 GLADLRVNGEK
-456 LDNARNITK
+456 LDSARNITK

-473 GGNMGTETLD
+473 GGNMGTEALD

-489 DPAIAGALGF
+489 DPAIAGAIGF

-517 TSKKEDMLAITGTL
+517 TSQKEDMLAITGTL
-531 SLAGVASIAIDQP
+531 ALAGVASVAIDQP
-544 LHGSRGFDLNGD
+544 IHGSRGFDLNGD
-556 GTDEINA
+556 GIDDLNA
-563 TTVSATHYMN
+563 TSVSATHYMN

-597 LNAVIDNT
+597 LNAVVDT
-605 TTQNVK
+605 TATQGVK
-611 FDMGRVS
+611 FDTSRVS

-629 GNFASVANTSMGGDL
+629 GNFAALANTSMGGDL

-650 FAVKQA
+650 FAIKQA

-662 GGVAQFLL
+662 GGAAQFLI
-670 ESAAF
+670 ESPSF

-686 ASEDFV
+686 SSDDFV
-692 ALLNQLYETTDVSEA
+692 ALLNQLFETTDVNEA
-707 QLRAAV
+707 QLVEAV
-713 SIFEDN
+713 ALFEAN
-719 LTAEQAA
+719 LTEAQAA

-743 DAGDPTNYAEVL
+743 DSGDPTNYAQTL

-768 DGSEENLPDQVIPV
+768 DGSAENLPDQVIPV

-790 QLPLAATIGLEQ
+790 QLPLANIIGLEQ
-802 VTTTQGPAAD
+802 VSTTVGPQAD
-812 PISGIVLFNAG
+812 PISGLVLFNSG

-830 PTANAAVTTEM
+830 PASNAAVTAEM
-841 QKEVAGYIASDALV
+841 QRQVATYVSSDAGL
-855 LPISDESVVANQLKS
+855 LPISDESVVAN
-870 IDAKRSFVTAYK
+870 